1 MLILHHQQRCMAR
14 MKTQHGSKECPTSWI
29 NIGSVSDAGRGLQGT
44 HVVTPP
50 LTRKHI
56 IQQLLAGDLAD
67 LADEGLDQLL
77 PSVSQRLR
85 AGKRSRQSAT
95 LSKPKQQPLNSSLG
109 KKSQTNVGNSG
120 LAKTPVCYTS
130 LEQRVLHRLQQS
142 HAENQLVESLRDEV
156 YPELNLKSYLDCK
169 SDLAL
174 PTIRQIL
181 RGRPADEASELDH
194 YLTKAFMQQKKT
206 YTTLRKGG
214 TTATHGGSSTADSRK
229 RLGQSYPHAWLLPME
244 WED

>member
-1 MLILHHQQRCMAR
+1 MVPRSVQQAES
-14 MKTQHGSKECPTSWI
+14 TLAL
-29 NIGSVSDAGRGLQGT
+29 SDAGRGLQGA

-50 LTRKHI
+50 LMRKRI

-77 PSVSQRLR
+77 PSGSPRLR

-95 LSKPKQQPLNSSLG
+95 LSKPKQPTLNSSLG
-109 KKSQTNVGNSG
+109 KKSQTNRHMGKSG
-120 LAKTPVCYTS
+120 LAKNPVFYTS
-130 LEQRVLHRLQQS
+130 LEQRVLHRLQRS

-174 PTIRQIL
+174 PTIRHIL

-206 YTTLRKGG
+206 STTLRKGG
-214 TTATHGGSSTADSRK
+214 TTAKHGGSSTADSRK